1 MKAKREALLQR
12 NLRLEEQAAGGR
24 KEFLDL
30 KKRTELMEQELRA
43 AILDADNLPT
53 QLESAED
60 ELAQARIQLLKRSW
74 R

>member
-43 AILDADNLPT
+43 AILDADNLPK